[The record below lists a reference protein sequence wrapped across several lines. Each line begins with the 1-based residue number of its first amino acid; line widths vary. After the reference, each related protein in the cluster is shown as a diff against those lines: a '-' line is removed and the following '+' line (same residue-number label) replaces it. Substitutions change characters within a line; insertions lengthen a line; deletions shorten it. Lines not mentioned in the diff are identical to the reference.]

1 MKRFFRAVVVDTT
14 PLKEVPAYR
23 WLYAGH
29 GVAWIARQITVVAV
43 PFQLY
48 ELTGSTVKVG
58 VLGLIQFVAT
68 LTVSL
73 AGGAIA
79 DAVDR
84 RRLLLIAQFLMA
96 LTAVLLA
103 TNAALPTPLEWPLY
117 VLTAANAAVSAIDL
131 PTRSAVLPMLVGRAL
146 MPSAFAL
153 NQTLGNVAK
162 AGGPALAGLMIATT
176 TLQVTY
182 IVEAIAFL
190 IGAAMVAKIGPLP
203 PEKGA
208 ARPGFR
214 SIAEGFRFLKD
225 RRVLHGNFLIDL
237 NAMIFGMPSA
247 LFPAI
252 GLDSLGGDA
261 STVGLLYAG
270 PGFGALIAALTS
282 GWVGRVHRQG
292 RAVVIAVIVWGVA
305 MAVFGLTSTVEV
317 AVAMLM
323 IAGAADV
330 VSAVFRNTILQM
342 SVPDN
347 LRGRLSGI
355 HIAVVAGGPRLGD
368 FEAGA
373 VAALT
378 SLRFSVVSGG
388 VACVVGAL
396 AIARLYPEFARYT
409 ADDAPP
415 AS

>member
-1 MKRFFRAVVVDTT
+1 VRRFFRAVVVDTT

-48 ELTGSTVKVG
+48 QMTGSTIKVG
-58 VLGLIQFVAT
+58 TLGLIQFVAT
-68 LTVSL
+68 LVVSL
-73 AGGAIA
+73 AGGAVA

-84 RRLLLIAQFLMA
+84 RKLLLVAQFL
-96 LTAVLLA
+96 LSGTAVLLA
-103 TNAALPTPLEWPLY
+103 WNAALPAPLEWPLY
-117 VLTAANAAVSAIDL
+117 VLTGANAAISAVDL
-131 PTRSAVLPMLVGRAL
+131 PTRSAVLPALVGRAL

-162 AGGPALAGLMIATT
+162 AGGPALAGLLIATT
-176 TLQVTY
+176 TLQVTFT
-182 IVEAIAFL
+182 VEAVLFL
-190 IGAAMVAKIGPLP
+190 IGALMVYKIGPMP
-203 PEKGA
+203 ADEGA
-208 ARPGFR
+208 VRPGFR
-214 SIAEGFRFLKD
+214 SIAEGLRFLKG
-225 RRVLHGNFLIDL
+225 RRLLHGNFLIDL

-252 GLDSLGGDA
+252 GIDMLGGDA
-261 STVGLLYAG
+261 TTVGLLYAA
-270 PGFGALIAALTS
+270 PGIGALIAALTS
-282 GWVGRVHRQG
+282 GWVSMIRRQG
-292 RAVVIAVIVWGVA
+292 RAVIVAVIVWGVA
-305 MAVFGLTSTVEV
+305 MTIFGLTRTVEV

-323 IAGAADV
+323 VAGAADV
-330 VSAVFRNTILQM
+330 VSAVFRNTILQLN
-342 SVPDN
+342 VPDH

-373 VAALT
+373 VAAFT

-388 VACVVGAL
+388 LACVIGAL
-396 AIARLYPEFARYT
+396 ALAKLYPEFANYRQE
-409 ADDAPP
+409 DATEP
-415 AS
+415 

>member
-1 MKRFFRAVVVDTT
+1 MRRFFRAVVVDTT
-14 PLKEVPAYR
+14 PLKEVPAFR

-29 GVAWIARQITVVAV
+29 GVAWVARQITVVAV

-48 ELTGSTVKVG
+48 ELTGSTIKVG

-68 LTVSL
+68 MVVSL
-73 AGGAIA
+73 AGGAVA

-84 RRLLLIAQFLMA
+84 RKLLMVAQVLLA
-96 LTAVLLA
+96 GTAVLLA
-103 TNAALPTPLEWPLY
+103 WNAALPTPLEWPLY
-117 VLTAANAAVSAIDL
+117 VLTGANAAISAVDM
-131 PTRSAVLPMLVGRAL
+131 PTRAAVLPALVGRAL
-146 MPSAFAL
+146 MPAAFAL

-162 AGGPALAGLMIATT
+162 AGGPALAGVLIATT

-182 IVEAIAFL
+182 SFEAVLFL
-190 IGAAMVAKIGPLP
+190 LGAVMVYKIGPMP
-203 PEKGA
+203 AQTGA

-214 SIAEGFRFLKD
+214 SIAEGFRFLKG
-225 RRVLHGNFLIDL
+225 RRLLHGNFLIDL

-252 GLDSLGGDA
+252 GIEMLGGDA
-261 STVGLLYAG
+261 TTVGLLYAA
-270 PGFGALIAALTS
+270 PGMGALIAALTS
-282 GWVGRVHRQG
+282 GWVSMVRRQG
-292 RAVVIAVIVWGVA
+292 RAVIIAVIMWGVA
-305 MAVFGLTSTVEV
+305 MTIFGFTRTVGV

-330 VSAVFRNTILQM
+330 VSAVFRNTILQL
-342 SVPDN
+342 SVPDH

-355 HIAVVAGGPRLGD
+355 HVAVVGGGPRLGD

-388 VACVVGAL
+388 LACVVGAL
-396 AIARLYPEFARYT
+396 VIAKLYPELTNYRE
-409 ADDAPP
+409 ADER
-415 AS
+415 

>member
-1 MKRFFRAVVVDTT
+1 VRRFFRAVVVDTT
-14 PLKEVPAYR
+14 PLREVPAFR

-48 ELTGSTVKVG
+48 ELTGSTLKVG
-58 VLGLIQFVAT
+58 VLGLIQFIAT
-68 LTVSL
+68 LVVSL
-73 AGGAIA
+73 AGGAVA

-84 RRLLLIAQFLMA
+84 RKLLLIAQVLLA
-96 LTAVLLA
+96 GTAVLLA
-103 TNAALPTPLEWPLY
+103 WNAALPAPLEWPLY
-117 VLTAANAAVSAIDL
+117 VLTGANAAISAVDL
-131 PTRSAVLPMLVGRAL
+131 PTRAAVLPTLVGRAL
-146 MPSAFAL
+146 MPAAFAL

-162 AGGPALAGLMIATT
+162 AGGPALAGVLIATT

-182 IVEAIAFL
+182 WFEAGLFL
-190 IGAAMVAKIGPLP
+190 AGAVMVYKIGPMP
-203 PEKGA
+203 ATVGA

-214 SIAEGFRFLKD
+214 SIAEGFKFLKG
-225 RRVLHGNFLIDL
+225 RRLLHGNFLIDL

-252 GLDSLGGDA
+252 GIEMLGGDA
-261 STVGLLYAG
+261 TTVGLLYAA
-270 PGFGALIAALTS
+270 PGMGALIAAFTS
-282 GWVGRVHRQG
+282 GWVSMVRRQG
-292 RAVVIAVIVWGVA
+292 RAVIIAVIVWGTA
-305 MAVFGLTSTVEV
+305 MTIFGLTRTVEV

-330 VSAVFRNTILQM
+330 VSAVFRNTILQLN
-342 SVPDN
+342 VPDH

-373 VAALT
+373 VASFT

-388 VACVVGAL
+388 LACVIGAL
-396 AIARLYPEFARYT
+396 ALAKLYPEFADYRHED
-409 ADDAPP
+409 ADP
-415 AS
+415 

>member
-1 MKRFFRAVVVDTT
+1 VRRFFRAVVVDTT
-14 PLKEVPAYR
+14 PLREVPAYR

-48 ELTGSTVKVG
+48 EMTGSTIKVG
-58 VLGLIQFVAT
+58 ALGLIQFIAT
-68 LTVSL
+68 LVVSL
-73 AGGAIA
+73 AGGAVA

-84 RRLLLIAQFLMA
+84 RKLLLVAQFL
-96 LTAVLLA
+96 LSGTAILLA
-103 TNAALPTPLEWPLY
+103 WNAALPAPLEWPLY
-117 VLTAANAAVSAIDL
+117 VLTGANAAISAVDL
-131 PTRSAVLPMLVGRAL
+131 PTRSAVLPALVGRAL

-162 AGGPALAGLMIATT
+162 AGGPALAGLLIATT
-176 TLQVTY
+176 TLPLTY
-182 IVEAIAFL
+182 SFEAGLFL
-190 IGAAMVAKIGPLP
+190 IGAVMVYKIGPMP
-203 PEKGA
+203 ADEGA
-208 ARPGFR
+208 TRPGFR
-214 SIAEGFRFLKD
+214 SIAEGLRFLKG
-225 RRVLHGNFLIDL
+225 RRLLHGNFLIDL

-252 GLDSLGGDA
+252 GIDMLGGDA
-261 STVGLLYAG
+261 TTVGLLYAA

-282 GWVGRVHRQG
+282 GWVSMIRRQG
-292 RAVVIAVIVWGVA
+292 RAVIVAVIVWGFA
-305 MAVFGLTSTVEV
+305 MTIFGLTRTVEV

-330 VSAVFRNTILQM
+330 VSAVFRNTILQLN
-342 SVPDN
+342 VPDH

-373 VAALT
+373 VAAFT

-388 VACVVGAL
+388 LACVIGAL
-396 AIARLYPEFARYT
+396 ALAKLYPEFATYS
-409 ADDAPP
+409 DEDAAEP
-415 AS
+415 

>member
-1 MKRFFRAVVVDTT
+1 MRRFFRAVVVDTT
-14 PLKEVPAYR
+14 PLQQVPAYR
-23 WLYAGH
+23 WMFLGH
-29 GVAWIARQITVVAV
+29 GLAWVARQITVVAV

-48 ELTGSTVKVG
+48 QMTGSTIKVG
-58 VLGLIQFVAT
+58 ALGLIQFVAT
-68 LTVSL
+68 LVVSL
-73 AGGAIA
+73 AGGAVA

-84 RRLLLIAQFLMA
+84 RRLLLISQFLLA
-96 LTAVLLA
+96 GTAVLLA
-103 TNAALPTPLEWPLY
+103 GNAALDVPMEWPLY
-117 VLTAANAAVSAIDL
+117 VLTAANAAISAVDL
-131 PTRSAVLPMLVGRAL
+131 PTRAAVLPMLVGRQLLPA
-146 MPSAFAL
+146 AYAL

-162 AGGPALAGLMIATT
+162 AGGPALAGVLIATT
-176 TLQVTY
+176 TLQLTY
-182 IVEAIAFL
+182 AFEAFMFL
-190 IGAAMVAKIGPLP
+190 VGALAVSRIGPLP
-203 PEKGA
+203 PEEGA

-214 SIAEGFRFLKD
+214 SIAEGFSFLKG

-252 GLDSLGGDA
+252 GIELLGGDA

-270 PGFGALIAALTS
+270 PGIGALIAAFTS
-282 GWVGRVHRQG
+282 GWVSMVRRQG
-292 RAVVIAVIVWGVA
+292 RAVVAAVIVWGTA
-305 MAVFGLTSTVEV
+305 MTVFGLTRTVEV

-330 VSAVFRNTILQM
+330 ISAVFRNTILQL
-342 SVPDN
+342 SVPDH

-388 VACVVGAL
+388 LACVVGAL
-396 AIARLYPEFARYT
+396 AIAKRYPEFTNYT
-409 ADDAPP
+409 QEP
-415 AS
+415 AEP